1 MLKRRPAKRLTLE
14 AVATHPWTCG
24 TPMSADWAPLRR
36 RATPQ
41 QGLATVLEDDTE
53 PADATNSVTSEA
65 LVAGGSARCVPSA
78 GSRRISTLRKV
89 ATWVLSFGTKR
100 SKSRSRS
107 PRRQSEEI
115 AGFGSR
121 Q

>member
-53 PADATNSVTSEA
+53 PADASVTSEA

-78 GSRRISTLRKV
+78 GSHRISTLRKV